1 MTEPNTS
8 DLDQA
13 IRERIFARVNERN
26 RKLIVRLEAVAIDLN
41 HNRHFA
47 ALGGLDRMEHEI
59 DEMRSF
65 LRIA

>member
-13 IRERIFARVNERN
+13 IRERIFARVKERN
-26 RKLIVRLEAVAIDLN
+26 RKLIVRLEGVGIDLN
-41 HNRHFA
+41 HNRQHA
-47 ALGGLDRMEHEI
+47 ALGGLDRMEQDI
-59 DEMRSF
+59 DEMRCF

>member
-8 DLDQA
+8 DIDQA
-13 IRERIFARVNERN
+13 IRERILARVQERN

-41 HNRHFA
+41 HSRHLA
-47 ALGGLDRMEHEI
+47 ALGGLDRFEHEI
-59 DEMRSF
+59 DAMRSF

>member
-1 MTEPNTS
+1 MPEPNND

-13 IRERIFARVNERN
+13 IRERIFDRVKERN

-41 HNRHFA
+41 HNRHLA
-47 ALGGLDRMEHEI
+47 ALGGLDRFEREI
-59 DEMRSF
+59 DEIRAF